1 VTTSA
6 MAVDSFD
13 AATAANAVGY
23 VSPTQFSREY
33 RRLYGRPPRRDV
45 QALRGAPVPGE
56 YVDR

>member
-1 VTTSA
+1 

-33 RRLYGRPPRRDV
+33 RRLYGRPPHRDV